1 MLGSLTLL
9 IAAAR
14 AQSIEVH
21 IDPNLAA
28 QAGLSEQEVAAMES
42 SMNEATRGQL
52 KLDAP
57 EAWLVQMAEANAFAT
72 KGMGVDYATNPQ
84 TFVLGGS
91 IGTAVNGA
99 GFQFVK
105 GGQDLPEA
113 GFAFQASAMAGVNL
127 GALSSKESFLRRFVL
142 YANGMMAGGAS
153 GPFEADLNNYGAH
166 LQFKLIKPP
175 SLGVVE
181 WGGLD
186 LTGGWE
192 ASNYKLK
199 LSQAIPVDGEQLRWD
214 ATGTFDVAAHS
225 ESVPLEVS
233 TNLRVFV
240 VSAYLGAGVDLR
252 QAAHAQSSLSLDGP
266 IWLTVSQPET
276 EIGSARASLEA
287 GGDGVEVVPRAF
299 AGAQINVL
307 FVKVYGHLNV
317 GLDDRYSGH
326 LGVRVAI

>member
-276 EIGSARASLEA
+276 EIGSVRASLEA